1 MGPQGCGQVTT
12 VPGDRVT
19 VRIVSGDIDCAF
31 AEGLLTTYYQDPP
44 TPLQGSGGFVEIDG
58 WECMTATIAS
68 GGATTCSS
76 PDGGEVTTGGVA
88 APAPA
93 EPAPAPSRAPAP
105 SPSTTP
111 SPMPSTTGGGSCAR
125 IDQPTLDQMFPDG
138 VLDEQKCA
146 SFISGEAGH

>member
-1 MGPQGCGQVTT
+1 MGPQTCGQVTT

-19 VRIVSGDIDCAF
+19 VRIVAGDIDCAF

-44 TPLQGSGGFVEIDG
+44 STPQGSGGFGEIDG
-58 WECMTATIAS
+58 WSCMTATVAS
-68 GGATTCSS
+68 GGATSCTS
-76 PDGGEVTTGGVA
+76 PDGAKITTGAVT
-88 APAPA
+88 
-93 EPAPAPSRAPAP
+93 AP
-105 SPSTTP
+105 SPTSSSTPTTP
-111 SPMPSTTGGGSCAR
+111 PPASGGGSCAQ